1 MGCTSQAEQ
10 FLFVAPSNPFART
23 PSEKSM
29 GGEKQSLSWGETHME
44 AHHTYYQRYK
54 AVQVR
59 QNVLNGNGHKTKKR
73 GRMQNSCPIFLLI
86 SLQIH
91 TFATGKPIEEVLAI
105 ALPPRERP

>member
-1 MGCTSQAEQ
+1 
-10 FLFVAPSNPFART
+10 
-23 PSEKSM
+23 M
-29 GGEKQSLSWGETHME
+29 GGEKQSLSWGKTHRD

-59 QNVLNGNGHKTKKR
+59 QTVLNGNGHKTKKHR
-73 GRMQNSCPIFLLI
+73 RMQNSCPIFLLI

-91 TFATGKPIEEVLAI
+91 TFATDKPIEEVLAI